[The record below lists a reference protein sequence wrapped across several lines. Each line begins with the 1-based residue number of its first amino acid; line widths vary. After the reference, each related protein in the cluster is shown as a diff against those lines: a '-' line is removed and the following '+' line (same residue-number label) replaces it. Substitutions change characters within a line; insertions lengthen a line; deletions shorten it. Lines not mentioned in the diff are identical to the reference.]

1 MKKKQTIKYIVFD
14 TLSAMLAWAALF
26 LFRKLHIEQAGAS
39 DVNLVFQDTN
49 FWLGLVIVPAA
60 WLALYTMQGT
70 YRNVLRKARVK
81 ELIDT
86 LVASVLGVI
95 VIFFSLLIDDE
106 ITTYHHYYSSFLFLL
121 AVHFA
126 LTYTLRL
133 LVTSQ
138 TARKVHSR
146 QIGFPTLMVGA
157 GPKAY
162 QTYLDLENQETYSGN
177 QLVGYIETSRRQD
190 IETSGKELPKS
201 ALEKVI
207 PRLGTLDDLRS
218 LVDKYQI
225 EEAIIAVE
233 ENEQGHISEILHAL
247 YCCGDIIIKI
257 QKWIKTRNPKR
268 LLWTI
273 TFATFVISANLDN
286 LTTATMMLVIMHSI
300 VQNRRQRMLIGCA
313 IVIAANCGGC
323 FTVIGDPTGL
333 LLWGDGAITATSF
346 SSYMAL
352 PAILAW
358 MIPTIFINRALPE
371 RLDTQWSP
379 MPYRGDDTNLSPWQR
394 VVMLFV
400 GIGGL
405 WFIPTFHNITKL
417 SPFLGALCVL
427 SVLWVVNEAFNR
439 KLMNADQMSQR
450 FIPRA
455 LQYGSLQQI
464 LFVMGIMLGMGVVT
478 ETGVFPDVAQWMD
491 ETIHNVWILGI

>member
-1 MKKKQTIKYIVFD
+1 MTLIIVLMLILGYLLIATGHLTGVNKAAIAMFIGTVGWVVYICWGTDFVTD
-14 TLSAMLAWAALF
+14 MRPNDYAEF
-26 LFRKLHIEQAGAS
+26 LNGAEPTS
-39 DVNLVFQDTN
+39 D
-49 FWLGLVIVPAA
+49 A
-60 WLALYTMQGT
+60 
-70 YRNVLRKARVK
+70 VK
-81 ELIDT
+81 EFIHDNVFLYY
-86 LVASVLGVI
+86 VGRAASI
-95 VIFFSLLIDDE
+95 VM
-106 ITTYHHYYSSFLFLL
+106 FLL
-121 AVHFA
+121 A
-126 LTYTLRL
+126 TM
-133 LVTSQ
+133 S
-138 TARKVHSR
+138 
-146 QIGFPTLMVGA
+146 
-157 GPKAY
+157 
-162 QTYLDLENQETYSGN
+162 
-177 QLVGYIETSRRQD
+177 
-190 IETSGKELPKS
+190 
-201 ALEKVI
+201 
-207 PRLGTLDDLRS
+207 
-218 LVDKYQI
+218 
-225 EEAIIAVE
+225 II
-233 ENEQGHISEILHAL
+233 EILNNNG
-247 YCCGDIIIKI
+247 CFDFI
-257 QKWIKTRNPKR
+257 QKWIKTRNSKR

-273 TFATFVISANLDN
+273 TFATFVVSANLDN
-286 LTTATMMLVIMHSI
+286 LTTATMMLVIMHGI

-333 LLWGDGAITATSF
+333 LLWGDGAITATHF

-358 MIPTIFINRALPE
+358 VIPTILINRALPE

-379 MPYRGDDTNLSPWQR
+379 MPYRGDDTNLTPWQR

-427 SVLWVVNEAFNR
+427 SVLWVVNEVFNR

-464 LFVMGIMLGMGVVT
+464 LFVMGIMMGMGVVT

-491 ETIHNVWILGI
+491 DTIHDVWILGIVSGVLSAVVDSFTIAISDISLYPVVMGALPGDYMGNFITNGAYWKIIAYCTAVGGCLLSVGSVSGLALMQMEHIRLGWYLRNMTLKVLFGWVVGLVVLWLEIYYFK